1 MKLKIYNNKTNKL
14 IFKTKITKQILFF
27 YSININ
33 SNNFSELFETEIL
46 NDIFTQLN
54 IQSNNHYYSL
64 TK

>member
-1 MKLKIYNNKTNKL
+1 MQLKIYNNKTNKL
-14 IFKTKITKQILFF
+14 IFKTKITKQILNN